1 MYVST
6 CLFLLFLSTEIQ
18 AAEAM
23 KWLREAGFPQ
33 YAQMYEGEFQSRT
46 EKTKDQK
53 IFFFL
58 SYQLQLTSLLE
69 FYSSFEQKKIHDTR
83 FCMLRLSSVI
93 QISSFLHFKEAII
106 IVKQNIYVQSKFVCM
121 NIEQHRTN
129 TKAQVDRGIGYDEA
143 NDFFSRESFCL
154 WLFCSEK

>member
-46 EKTKDQK
+46 EKRKTRKS
-53 IFFFL
+53 FFF

-69 FYSSFEQKKIHDTR
+69 FYSSFE
-83 FCMLRLSSVI
+83 
-93 QISSFLHFKEAII
+93 
-106 IVKQNIYVQSKFVCM
+106 
-121 NIEQHRTN
+121 
-129 TKAQVDRGIGYDEA
+129 
-143 NDFFSRESFCL
+143 
-154 WLFCSEK
+154 